1 MTMTAQSIESI
12 VADAYFP
19 ALRDLII
26 SATGLVFYAGRPEA
40 LAGHLADR
48 LKQRALSDCFVYWEL
63 LQDEHAGEAEL
74 DQLIELLTI
83 GETHFFRHRE
93 LFDALRDVALPDII
107 DRNRTTKRLRVWS
120 AGCST
125 GPEAYSLSILL
136 RRDLG
141 AAVSGWNIS
150 ILGTDINR
158 PFLSQATEGRYEEWA
173 FRGTSSE
180 LRRECFEE
188 QIKSWRIAPRF
199 QEGVTFQYHNLARHP
214 FPSLLHN
221 LLAFDLILCRNVL
234 IYFAPEVVQRIISQ
248 LAECLVP
255 DGWLAVGH
263 AEHGAHLQASFDAV
277 NVPGA
282 TLYRK
287 SGPRPERTAFDGS
300 RMLRDIA
307 LQPISTS
314 GASPSRSL
322 AQKPAAWGGGP
333 RNPRRVGP
341 SPAARELKSRA
352 FKSCPEVGRIRSLA
366 DRGDVDAALQLC
378 ETLIAKHPL
387 KPIYYFYQA
396 LLLDQVAGHDAALE
410 ALIKSIYLD
419 REFDLAHYYLGLTQ
433 QKLGN
438 TPAAIKSFR
447 NVLRLMKGRDR
458 SERLPDAEGM
468 TIADLDELTHMHIE
482 SLEET

>member
-1 MTMTAQSIESI
+1 MTMTAQSTETI

-19 ALRDLII
+19 AVRDHIVT
-26 SATGLVFYAGRPEA
+26 ATGLVFYADRPQA
-40 LAGHLADR
+40 LAGHIANR
-48 LKQRALSDCFVYWEL
+48 LKQRGLSDCSAYWEL

-74 DQLIELLTI
+74 DELIALLTI
-83 GETHFFRHRE
+83 GETYFFRHRE
-93 LFDALRDVALPDII
+93 LFDALRDVALPEII

-141 AAVSGWNIS
+141 DAVSCWNIS

-158 PFLSQATEGRYEEWA
+158 PFLSQATAGRYEEWA
-173 FRGTSSE
+173 FRGTSPE
-180 LRRECFEE
+180 LRRACFED
-188 QIKSWRIAPRF
+188 QTKSWRIAPRF

-214 FPSLLHN
+214 FPSLVHN

-234 IYFAPEVVQRIISQ
+234 IYFAPEIVEQIIAQ

-255 DGWLAVGH
+255 GGWLAVGH
-263 AEHGAHLQASFDAV
+263 AEHGAHLQGVFDAV
-277 NVPGA
+277 NCSGA

-300 RMLRDIA
+300 RLRRDMA
-307 LQPISTS
+307 LQPIFAP
-314 GASPSRSL
+314 GVSPSRSI
-322 AQKPAAWGGGP
+322 AQKRAAWGGGP

-341 SPAARELKSRA
+341 SPAVRELKSHA
-352 FKSCPEVGRIRSLA
+352 FMPCPEVGQIRTLA
-366 DRGDVDAALQLC
+366 DQGNVDAALHFC

-410 ALIKSIYLD
+410 ALIKAIYLD
-419 REFDLAHYYLGLTQ
+419 REFNLAHYYLGLTQ

-438 TPAAIKSFR
+438 TPGAIKSFR
-447 NVLRLMKGRDR
+447 NVLRLLEGRDR

-468 TIADLDELTHMHIE
+468 AIADLEELTHMH
-482 SLEET
+482 LETLEVT